1 VLAVAAL
8 VSALTFWMT
17 QLLPGNEAFRVA
29 AARYDAERLTSET
42 TERVR
47 NELGLDA
54 PGSRRLLRWM
64 AALAT
69 GGLGR
74 SAVTEIGVARTI
86 AAPLGRTLLLVG
98 VAWPLLLVLGVAAGA
113 AMARSSAGMAVATAA
128 GALASGVPSYVLG
141 LGLAGV
147 FAIGL
152 RWLPAGGYGG
162 GAHLALPAATLA
174 LLGGMR
180 LAVVTA
186 RACATA
192 AADPSVGFARMKA
205 VGPIAV
211 TVLHILPL
219 AAPAVIAYAF
229 VSLALL
235 LEGAAVIETVF
246 AYPGI
251 GRLMVDAVQT
261 RDIPVVQGAA
271 LVVGV
276 MVVSANSAADA
287 LAGSLSRLVG
297 RG

>member
-1 VLAVAAL
+1 
-8 VSALTFWMT
+8 
-17 QLLPGNEAFRVA
+17 
-29 AARYDAERLTSET
+29 
-42 TERVR
+42 
-47 NELGLDA
+47 
-54 PGSRRLLRWM
+54 
-64 AALAT
+64 
-69 GGLGR
+69 
-74 SAVTEIGVARTI
+74 
-86 AAPLGRTLLLVG
+86 
-98 VAWPLLLVLGVAAGA
+98 
-113 AMARSSAGMAVATAA
+113 
-128 GALASGVPSYVLG
+128 
-141 LGLAGV
+141 
-147 FAIGL
+147 
-152 RWLPAGGYGG
+152 LPAGGYGG

-205 VGPIAV
+205 VPPIAV

-219 AAPAVIAYAF
+219 AAPAVIAYGF

-271 LVVGV
+271 LVVGA

-287 LAGSLSRLVG
+287 LAGSLSRLLG